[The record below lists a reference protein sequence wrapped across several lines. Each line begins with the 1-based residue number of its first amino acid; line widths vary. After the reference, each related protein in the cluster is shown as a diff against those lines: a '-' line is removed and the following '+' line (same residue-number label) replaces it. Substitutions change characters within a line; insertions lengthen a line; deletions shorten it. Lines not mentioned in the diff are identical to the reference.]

1 MSQQSCFILNWNVRG
16 LNNPAKRDN
25 IKLLV
30 DDMKATIVCLQETK
44 IEYVSDSIV
53 SQTLGGGGVL
63 LQNMLSFQQMEL
75 EVESCWLVMTII
87 SASQIL

>member
-1 MSQQSCFILNWNVRG
+1 
-16 LNNPAKRDN
+16 
-25 IKLLV
+25 
-30 DDMKATIVCLQETK
+30 MKATIVCLQETK

-53 SQTLGGGGVL
+53 SQTLGGGVL